1 VKRPVFFIA
10 AIVSIVGALA
20 SAQQPAPAAPAAPGA
35 PAAPPKLAV
44 LIITGQNGHNWRG
57 TTPLLRKALEDT
69 GKFEVRVTEEFRG
82 AGPETL
88 APYDLVVLNYFERGR
103 PELRWGDRANAA
115 FLDYVRS
122 GKGVVVYHFS
132 MAAFDG
138 WVDYEKLSG
147 GNWRPNNGHHS
158 APHTYVVDIKDQ
170 EHPITKGLKLSFPQQ
185 NDELYANLRWQPA
198 GSYHVLATAND
209 DHALYAA
216 SRTDSRAPQP
226 LEGASANE
234 PMLWTTEVGKGR
246 VFVTAL
252 GHDVEQVQTPAFVTT
267 FTRGAEWAATGKVT
281 LPIPAAMASAPQS
294 AQAAPQPPT
303 AEGYVPRGTRPGKG
317 LAPGMK
323 VTDLGKGARTYR
335 ISMAKGDEM
344 MSGLTDFAEKYH
356 IRNGHFTAL
365 GAINKGLFGWSDVER
380 GLGQKKIELNQ
391 EAEIVSLMG
400 SVTTDAQGRGTVHG
414 HGTVALYDGSVK
426 GGHWWEAHVSIIADV
441 FVTEEEGVSEQ
452 PKSEPQK

>member
-1 VKRPVFFIA
+1 MNRA
-10 AIVSIVGALA
+10 AILLASIVTIGGALA
-20 SAQQPAPAAPAAPGA
+20 SAQQPAPAAPGA
-35 PAAPPKLAV
+35 PAAPPKIQV

-88 APYDLVVLNYFERGR
+88 APYELVVLNYFERGR
-103 PELRWGDRANAA
+103 PELRWGDKANAA

-138 WVDYEKLSG
+138 WTDYEKLSG

-158 APHTYVVDIKDQ
+158 APHNFVVDIKDQ
-170 EHPITKGLKLSFPQQ
+170 EHPITKGLKLSFPQA

-226 LEGASANE
+226 LDGASANE

-281 LPIPAAMASAPQS
+281 LPIPASMAGAPQS
-294 AQAAPQPPT
+294 AQGAAQAPT
-303 AEGYVPRGTRPGKG
+303 PEGYVPRGTRPGKG

-335 ISMAKGDEM
+335 ISMTKGDEI

-414 HGTVALYDGSVK
+414 HGTVALSDGSVK

-441 FVTEEEGVSEQ
+441 FVTEEEGASEQ
-452 PKSEPQK
+452 SKSEPQK